1 MKAVI
6 LAAGQGT
13 RLRPITDT
21 VPKCMVP
28 VGGVPLIDRLI
39 ARLEE
44 VAIDELIVVSGYLHD
59 VLETYLRS
67 SESRLGSKARV
78 IFNERYEDWGNFYS
92 LLVAESAVDGDSF
105 IKLDG
110 DVVLDETVL
119 PTLLAAP
126 GPGVLMV
133 DPRDSLGAEEM
144 KVRLGKGGRIV
155 ELNKRMDPALAFG
168 ESIGVERIDA
178 DLAPAV
184 FDQLREL
191 ITRKETHEYYE
202 RAYELLMIAGT
213 SFGYADIGGCVWTEI
228 DDAADL
234 ERAEAI
240 VA

>member
-13 RLRPITDT
+13 RLRPLTDT

-39 ARLEE
+39 ARLEA

-59 VLETYLRS
+59 VLETHLRT
-67 SESRLGSKARV
+67 SENRLGSRARV
-78 IFNERYEDWGNFYS
+78 VFNERFEDWGNFYS
-92 LLVAESAVDGDSF
+92 LLVAEEAVGGDSF

-110 DVVLDETVL
+110 DVVLDDTVL

-133 DPRDSLGAEEM
+133 DPRDDLGAEEM
-144 KVRLGKGGRIV
+144 KVRLNESDRIV
-155 ELNKRMDPALAFG
+155 ELNKRMDPAGAFG

-178 DLAPAV
+178 ELGPAV
-184 FDQLREL
+184 FAQLRDMIKRE
-191 ITRKETHEYYE
+191 ETDEYYE
-202 RAYELLMIAGT
+202 RAYELLMLAGT
-213 SFGYADIGGCVWTEI
+213 HFAYADIGGCTWTEI

-234 ERAEAI
+234 EHAETL